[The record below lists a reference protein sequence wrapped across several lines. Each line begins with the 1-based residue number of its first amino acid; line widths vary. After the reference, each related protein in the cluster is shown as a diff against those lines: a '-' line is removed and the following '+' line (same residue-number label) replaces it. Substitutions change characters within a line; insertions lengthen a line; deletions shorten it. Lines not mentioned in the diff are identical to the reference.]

1 MTPTLI
7 RPECSAEEDV
17 AVYFRLEQA
26 DRAAGP
32 TRWRFR
38 LPRMW
43 ATAIVPSTAGDQ
55 AAGDPA
61 DPLDVL
67 IVDDQPETVEPL
79 LRLLRKWG
87 CRVDCVTSGA
97 AALAT
102 LNTRRPRL
110 ILLDISMPQMDGLQV
125 LATLRGGAGAHKTLP
140 VAMLTADPLRA
151 DEARGLGAQDYI
163 LKPLDFTGLRE
174 RIDRLLNA
182 AAGAGESAQKE
193 NRVSD

>member
-1 MTPTLI
+1 MP
-7 RPECSAEEDV
+7 
-17 AVYFRLEQA
+17 
-26 DRAAGP
+26 
-32 TRWRFR
+32 RF
-38 LPRMW
+38 W
-43 ATAIVPSTAGDQ
+43 ATAVAPSTAGDQ
-55 AAGDPA
+55 AAGEAPA

-87 CRVDCVTSGA
+87 CQVDCVTSGA
-97 AALAT
+97 QALAM

-125 LATLRGGAGAHKTLP
+125 LATLRGGGGATNTLP

-163 LKPLDFTGLRE
+163 LKPLDFTGLRA
-174 RIDRLLNA
+174 RIDRLLNTA
-182 AAGAGESAQKE
+182 SGDQKE
-193 NRVSD
+193 NRVSE